1 MDTSLKEVIDIIIKC
16 IVLVLVISI
25 LIILFKRIY
34 HESYMNKEDKKQR
47 VKKRN
52 EYGDETFKLGEEFK
66 KPVLLGDIVKMFTMN
81 YKIRREE
88 EIDR

>member
-52 EYGDETFKLGEEFK
+52 EYGDELFKLGEEFK

-88 EIDR
+88 IDR

>member
-1 MDTSLKEVIDIIIKC
+1 MDTSLKEVIGIIIKC

-66 KPVLLGDIVKMFTMN
+66 KPVLLGDIVKMFSMN
-81 YKIRREE
+81 YKIKGEM
-88 EIDR
+88 DR

>member
-1 MDTSLKEVIDIIIKC
+1 MDTSLKEVIGIIIKC

-81 YKIRREE
+81 YKITEE

>member
-1 MDTSLKEVIDIIIKC
+1 MDTSLKEVIGIIIKC

-34 HESYMNKEDKKQR
+34 HESYMNKEDKKKR
-47 VKKRN
+47 VKKRS

-66 KPVLLGDIVKMFTMN
+66 KPVLLGDIVKVFTMN
-81 YKIRREE
+81 YKISQG

>member
-34 HESYMNKEDKKQR
+34 HESYMNKEDKKQW

-81 YKIRREE
+81 YKIREE

>member
-1 MDTSLKEVIDIIIKC
+1 MDTSLKEVIGIIIKC

-34 HESYMNKEDKKQR
+34 HESYMNKEDKKKG

-66 KPVLLGDIVKMFTMN
+66 KPVLLGDVVKMFTMN
-81 YKIRREE
+81 YKLREE
-88 EIDR
+88 EVDR

>member
-34 HESYMNKEDKKQR
+34 HESYMNKEDQKQR

-81 YKIRREE
+81 YKIREE

>member
-1 MDTSLKEVIDIIIKC
+1 MDTSLKEVIGIIIKC

-34 HESYMNKEDKKQR
+34 HESYMNKEDKKQK

-66 KPVLLGDIVKMFTMN
+66 KPVLLGDIVKMFSMN
-81 YKIRREE
+81 YKIRGEM
-88 EIDR
+88 DR

>member
-1 MDTSLKEVIDIIIKC
+1 MDTSLKEVIGIIIKC

-34 HESYMNKEDKKQR
+34 HESYMNKEDKKQK

-66 KPVLLGDIVKMFTMN
+66 KPVLLGDIVTMFSMN
-81 YKIRREE
+81 YKIREE
-88 EIDR
+88 MDR

>member
-1 MDTSLKEVIDIIIKC
+1 MDTSLKEVIGIIIKC

-66 KPVLLGDIVKMFTMN
+66 KPVLLGDVVKMFTMN
-81 YKIRREE
+81 YKLREE
-88 EIDR
+88 EVDR

>member
-1 MDTSLKEVIDIIIKC
+1 
-16 IVLVLVISI
+16 
-25 LIILFKRIY
+25 
-34 HESYMNKEDKKQR
+34 MNKEDKKQR

-52 EYGDETFKLGEEFK
+52 EYGDVTFKLGEEFK

-81 YKIRREE
+81 YKIREE

>member
-1 MDTSLKEVIDIIIKC
+1 MDTSLKEVIGIIIKC

-34 HESYMNKEDKKQR
+34 HESYMNKEDKKQK

-66 KPVLLGDIVKMFTMN
+66 KPVLLGDIVKMFSMN
-81 YKIRREE
+81 YKIKGEM
-88 EIDR
+88 DR

>member
-1 MDTSLKEVIDIIIKC
+1 MDTSLKEVIGIIIKC

-34 HESYMNKEDKKQR
+34 HESYMNKEDKKQK

-66 KPVLLGDIVKMFTMN
+66 KPVLLGDIVKMFSMN
-81 YKIRREE
+81 YKIREE
-88 EIDR
+88 MDR

>member
-81 YKIRREE
+81 HKIRREE
-88 EIDR
+88 IDR

>member
-1 MDTSLKEVIDIIIKC
+1 M
-16 IVLVLVISI
+16 LVISI

-81 YKIRREE
+81 YKIREE

>member
-81 YKIRREE
+81 YKIREE

>member
-66 KPVLLGDIVKMFTMN
+66 KPVLLGDIVKVFTMN
-81 YKIRREE
+81 YKIRLE

>member
-1 MDTSLKEVIDIIIKC
+1 MDTSLKEVIGIIIKC

>member
-1 MDTSLKEVIDIIIKC
+1 MDTSLKEVIGIIIKC

-34 HESYMNKEDKKQR
+34 HESYMNKEDKKRR

-81 YKIRREE
+81 YKIREE

>member
-1 MDTSLKEVIDIIIKC
+1 MDTSLKEVIGIIIKC

-34 HESYMNKEDKKQR
+34 HESYMNKEDKKQK

-66 KPVLLGDIVKMFTMN
+66 KPVLLGDIVKMFSMMIC
-81 YKIRREE
+81 K
-88 EIDR
+88 DW

>member
-1 MDTSLKEVIDIIIKC
+1 MDTSLKEVIGIIIKC

-81 YKIRREE
+81 YKIRE

>member
-1 MDTSLKEVIDIIIKC
+1 MDTSLKEVIGIIIKC

-81 YKIRREE
+81 YKIREE

>member
-1 MDTSLKEVIDIIIKC
+1 MDTSLKEVIGIIIKC

-34 HESYMNKEDKKQR
+34 HESYMNKEDKKQK
-47 VKKRN
+47 VKKGN

-66 KPVLLGDIVKMFTMN
+66 KPVLLGDIVKMFSMN
-81 YKIRREE
+81 YKIRGEM
-88 EIDR
+88 DR